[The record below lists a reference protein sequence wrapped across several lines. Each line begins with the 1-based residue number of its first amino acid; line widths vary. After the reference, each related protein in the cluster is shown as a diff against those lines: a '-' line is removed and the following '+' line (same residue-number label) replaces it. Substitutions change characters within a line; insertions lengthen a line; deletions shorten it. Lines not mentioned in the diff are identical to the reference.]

1 MKPRHPAPRSPHPNQ
16 PTSDRA
22 HPATRVTPVNL
33 GNLANHAN
41 RAKAVVTAANPVK
54 AAHVEMAAQ
63 PTTVG
68 EPRPPVVQSQA
79 VVILKPS
86 AIAPK
91 AVATA
96 KVEAAVQS
104 DRNAPQGRL
113 VHLGKTGRPAE
124 DPIRMAVQRMPLR
137 RILCL
142 MFKVEVCRQF
152 QRALV

>member
-1 MKPRHPAPRSPHPNQ
+1 MKPRHPVLRSLHPNQ
-16 PTSDRA
+16 QKSVPA
-22 HPATRVTPVNL
+22 HPVTRVIPVN
-33 GNLANHAN
+33 HAS
-41 RAKAVVTAANPVK
+41 RASRERAAVTAVNLVM

-137 RILCL
+137 WILCL
-142 MFKVEVCRQF
+142 VFKVELCRQF
-152 QRALV
+152 QRALA

>member
-1 MKPRHPAPRSPHPNQ
+1 MKPRHRVPRSLHSNQ
-16 PTSDRA
+16 RTSVRA
-22 HPATRVTPVNL
+22 HPAIREIPVN
-33 GNLANHAN
+33 HAS
-41 RAKAVVTAANPVK
+41 RASRVNSEKAAVTAVNLVK

-63 PTTVG
+63 PTSVG
-68 EPRPPVVQSQA
+68 EPSPPVVQSQA
-79 VVILKPS
+79 VVIPKQS

-96 KVEAAVQS
+96 KVEAAVRS

-142 MFKVEVCRQF
+142 MFKVELCRQF
-152 QRALV
+152 QRALA